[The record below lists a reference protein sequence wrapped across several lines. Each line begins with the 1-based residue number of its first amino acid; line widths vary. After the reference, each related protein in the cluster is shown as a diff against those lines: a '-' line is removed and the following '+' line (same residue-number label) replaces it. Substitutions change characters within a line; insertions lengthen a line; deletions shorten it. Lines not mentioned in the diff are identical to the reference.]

1 MSKGQDVISIR
12 PSQAAALVKSCI
24 VSRRPVMLWGPPGI
38 GKSDVVRQI
47 AVELGRS
54 VIDIRLLLKD
64 STDLSG
70 IPYFNP
76 KSGLMEWAHPKDL
89 PMVANQE
96 TLESA
101 KQQLQIFEE
110 ILEKVRASED
120 ARVAELQEAM
130 SAVEAAQTKVVN
142 VEHALNLQNAIIF
155 FDEIV
160 SAPPT
165 VMAAAY
171 QIMLDRRV
179 GEYVL
184 PEDVD
189 IVCAGNRQSDRG
201 VVNQMPS
208 PLANRLV
215 HLHMKESFDDWQ
227 KWAINAGVHQDVVGY
242 LSEHKQNLFQFE
254 AKSGDTAF
262 ATPRSWKH
270 VSDIVKNNSDLS
282 EFQSRT
288 LVAGTI
294 GTALASE
301 FEKHMKFVGKLPAV
315 EQILSGK
322 VTDLPVDEMSAHYT
336 LAINMCYTLKEWADS
351 VNDDNNPITL
361 DAYKKGVDVFFEYTY
376 NNMKPEMCVL
386 AARTLLRDFKLQHG
400 VRASQCP
407 SFKKFNAKYG
417 DMILDA

>member
-24 VSRRPVMLWGPPGI
+24 ISRRPVMLWGPPGI

-47 AVELGRS
+47 AEELGRA

-89 PMVANQE
+89 PMVADKE
-96 TLESA
+96 TLVKAEA
-101 KQQLQIFEE
+101 E
-110 ILEKVRASED
+110 LELYTNMLDKVRESGTATISE
-120 ARVAELQEAM
+120 VQEVM
-130 SAVEAAQTKVVN
+130 VAVETAQTKADN
-142 VEHALNLQNAIIF
+142 IRHALNLQDAIIF

-184 PEDVD
+184 PEGVD
-189 IVCAGNRQSDRG
+189 MVCAGNRQSDRG
-201 VVNQMPS
+201 VVHQMPS
-208 PLANRLV
+208 PLSNRLI

-227 KWAINAGVHQDVVGY
+227 SWAINAGVHQDVVGY

-270 VSDIVKNNSDLS
+270 VSDIITNNTELS
-282 EFQSRT
+282 EFQTRT

-294 GTALASE
+294 GSALANE
-301 FEKHMKFVGKLPAV
+301 FEKHMKFVGKLPKV
-315 EQILSGK
+315 EDILTGK
-322 VTDLPVDEMSAHYT
+322 VSQLEVKEMSAHYT
-336 LAINMCYTLKEWADS
+336 LAINMCYTLKDWAGQ
-351 VNDDNNPITL
+351 VDDDTSKVTMEQ
-361 DAYKKGVDVFFEYTY
+361 YKKGVDLFFEYTY

-400 VRASQCP
+400 LRASQCP
-407 SFKKFNAKYG
+407 SFKQFNKKYG